1 MVLRLRASG
10 RASIAP
16 QTCCYFRRQQYLF
29 PIEMRP
35 IRVYHSKWPR
45 PRQLFSGNRHYGLQL
60 QIRQPLSTAPRLV
73 SRNREP
79 LLYPVAGARYAST
92 AKPSTQPTTASS
104 NQTQQSIEDLLSS
117 LPLTRYLRSST
128 SPKYIEF
135 RPYRTMHPSAQST
148 HLVTTSLLS
157 NPTKLP
163 TDPIFFLTSPS
174 TKTKTQTQPQIIA
187 TAYLSTHLTG
197 HAGYIHGGLPFLL
210 FDDVFARLAA
220 EIFPSR
226 VGMTATMGLDFRAP
240 AVPGRVYVW
249 RAFVE
254 KRESERK
261 VWVRGEMRCLREF
274 GVGEMSA
281 RNVVDIDVDV
291 AGGDGDGVSVEERE
305 GVLVAE
311 ARALF
316 VEPRRVEGMVPLYPN

>member
-1 MVLRLRASG
+1 
-10 RASIAP
+10 
-16 QTCCYFRRQQYLF
+16 
-29 PIEMRP
+29 MRP
-35 IRVYHSKWPR
+35 IGVYRPKWPR
-45 PRQLFSGNRHYGLQL
+45 PRQLFSGNYYYGLQL
-60 QIRQPLSTAPRLV
+60 QYSQPLSTASRLV
-73 SRNREP
+73 PRSQGP
-79 LLYPVAGARYAST
+79 LLYPGSRARYAST
-92 AKPSTQPTTASS
+92 AMPSTQPTTTSS
-104 NQTQQSIEDLLSS
+104 NQPQQSIEDLISS

-128 SPKYIEF
+128 SPKYTEF
-135 RPYRTMHPSAQST
+135 RPYRTMHSSAQST

-157 NPTKLP
+157 HPTKLP

-174 TKTKTQTQPQIIA
+174 TQPQPQPQPQIIA

-249 RAFVE
+249 RAFIE

-281 RNVVDIDVDV
+281 RDVDV
-291 AGGDGDGVSVEERE
+291 AGGDGVSVEERE
-305 GVLVAE
+305 GMLVAE

-316 VEPRRVEGMVPLYPN
+316 VEPRKVEGMVPLYPK

>member
-1 MVLRLRASG
+1 
-10 RASIAP
+10 
-16 QTCCYFRRQQYLF
+16 
-29 PIEMRP
+29 
-35 IRVYHSKWPR
+35 
-45 PRQLFSGNRHYGLQL
+45 
-60 QIRQPLSTAPRLV
+60 
-73 SRNREP
+73 
-79 LLYPVAGARYAST
+79 
-92 AKPSTQPTTASS
+92 
-104 NQTQQSIEDLLSS
+104 
-117 LPLTRYLRSST
+117 
-128 SPKYIEF
+128 
-135 RPYRTMHPSAQST
+135 MHPSAQST

-163 TDPIFFLTSPS
+163 TDPIFFLTPHDS
-174 TKTKTQTQPQIIA
+174 TKPQIIA

-249 RAFVE
+249 RAFIE
-254 KRESERK
+254 KRESDRK
-261 VWVRGEMRCLREF
+261 VWVRGEM
-274 GVGEMSA
+274 
-281 RNVVDIDVDV
+281 
-291 AGGDGDGVSVEERE
+291 SVEERE

-316 VEPRRVEGMVPLYPN
+316 VEPRRVEVCINFIYLFYPHYFGFGEVLIDSFSLSF

>member
-1 MVLRLRASG
+1 
-10 RASIAP
+10 
-16 QTCCYFRRQQYLF
+16 
-29 PIEMRP
+29 MRP
-35 IRVYHSKWPR
+35 IRLYHSKWPR
-45 PRQLFSGNRHYGLQL
+45 PRQLFSGNCHYGVQAQL
-60 QIRQPLSTAPRLV
+60 TQPWSTA
-73 SRNREP
+73 SRFVLRSHGPP
-79 LLYPVAGARYAST
+79 LYYPMVRARYAST
-92 AKPSTQPTTASS
+92 AMPSTQPTTTSS
-104 NQTQQSIEDLLSS
+104 NQTQQSIEDLISS

-128 SPKYIEF
+128 SPKYTEF

-163 TDPIFFLTSPS
+163 TDPIFFLTPHDS
-174 TKTKTQTQPQIIA
+174 TKPQIIA

-249 RAFVE
+249 RAFIE

-281 RNVVDIDVDV
+281 RGADVDV
-291 AGGDGDGVSVEERE
+291 AGGGGDGVSVEERE

-316 VEPRRVEGMVPLYPN
+316 VEPRRVEVCISFIYLFYPHYFGFGEVLIDTFSLSF